1 MRHISCNEG
10 MSGRLYTWKN
20 VVKRG
25 TKQPKPHL
33 HGKIKCSPDRAI
45 IDETKSNETYN
56 FITGISELSHLD
68 ILFRQ

>member
-1 MRHISCNEG
+1 MEDIMIHILYNEG
-10 MSGRLYTWKN
+10 IN

-56 FITGISELSHLD
+56 FITGISELSHK
-68 ILFRQ
+68 